1 MTRDFVISGW
11 WEPDPVFNVSML
23 ITSRAYTEAH
33 AEELVNSY
41 YEDYSMTGVINSYV
55 MFSNSF
61 GLEEK
66 LDRII
71 TESGYSTDEN
81 APNYIANNVNWSY
94 LTTNFSMDP
103 GTVAGILAALL
114 LIILTGYL
122 IIYNIFQISVIKDIR
137 FY

>member
-1 MTRDFVISGW
+1 MDDTALKLGFCEPTAGRRPEAANELILDTKTMKMLGAKQEIGAPVTLELNIRGQKVTRDFVISGW

-71 TESGYSTDEN
+71 TESGYSTDDN
-81 APNYIANNVNWSY
+81 APN
-94 LTTNFSMDP
+94 
-103 GTVAGILAALL
+103 
-114 LIILTGYL
+114 
-122 IIYNIFQISVIKDIR
+122 
-137 FY
+137 